1 MRFFALTLLSAAM
14 TTTTAAA
21 SNENPDYALTVY
33 SSAAPGSIDMQHLAN
48 YGQNLPGYALVRDR
62 RQMFLP
68 DGRGELRFTDVA
80 AHMDPTTVSFSALDH
95 PDATRVLE
103 QNFQFDLVDAQK
115 LLQRYIGERVR
126 VDQNLERMRE
136 FLALVGAG
144 YTDHEAA
151 TAVGY
156 SRWAPVHW
164 KRSQPGFMEAYNH
177 AKHVNVDALITEAKR
192 RALRGSDRLL
202 EFLLCNLASEQFK
215 RTDSQR
221 VDVNVNLAERLTAG
235 RRRAGG

>member
-1 MRFFALTLLSAAM
+1 MSKTTPALLKPTEPEDLVGIDLFLDDGTMPAGLPVEEVVAKIEEEVKESPA
-14 TTTTAAA
+14 
-21 SNENPDYALTVY
+21 PDIAKAEKLGAL
-33 SSAAPGSIDMQHLAN
+33 
-48 YGQNLPGYALVRDR
+48 R
-62 RQMFLP
+62 
-68 DGRGELRFTDVA
+68 
-80 AHMDPTTVSFSALDH
+80 SAL
-95 PDATRVLE
+95 AYQGVL
-103 QNFQFDLVDAQK
+103 
-115 LLQRYIGERVR
+115 LLKGDIDPLKET
-126 VDQNLERMRE
+126 RMRE

-221 VDVNVNLAERLTAG
+221 VDVNVNLADRLTAG
-235 RRRAGG
+235 RRRVGGS

>member
-1 MRFFALTLLSAAM
+1 MLGQEADADASQLQGSAPIPEEARQTAAM
-14 TTTTAAA
+14 SKTTPALLKPAEPEDLVGIDLFLDDGTMPAGLPVEEVVARIEEEVKESPA
-21 SNENPDYALTVY
+21 PDIAKAEKLGAL
-33 SSAAPGSIDMQHLAN
+33 
-48 YGQNLPGYALVRDR
+48 R
-62 RQMFLP
+62 
-68 DGRGELRFTDVA
+68 
-80 AHMDPTTVSFSALDH
+80 SAL
-95 PDATRVLE
+95 AYQGVL
-103 QNFQFDLVDAQK
+103 
-115 LLQRYIGERVR
+115 LLKGDIDPLKET
-126 VDQNLERMRE
+126 RMRE

-221 VDVNVNLAERLTAG
+221 VDVNVNLADRLTAG